1 MSTGSMS
8 KNPDGKTTM
17 LSQDQKDAL
26 QEIANIGMGQAGAS
40 IARVLDEFV
49 QLSIPRILVV
59 PPQEVPAALAS
70 AVGDRTVSAV
80 RQAFHSAMRGEAIVI
95 YGENRCNDL
104 ADLMGYERD
113 LDHSSERELLLD
125 ISNILVGA
133 CLGGIAEQLAMSI
146 GFSAPS
152 LLVDAVPI
160 EDLLTSCDISWDT
173 ALLVEVSFRLEQ
185 RSFACHLV
193 MLLPESEVAELATA
207 LDRFLEAYQ

>member
-1 MSTGSMS
+1 MSMGSMS
-8 KNPDGKTTM
+8 KNPDGKNTM

-125 ISNILVGA
+125 VSNILVGA
-133 CLGGIAEQLAMSI
+133 CLGGIAEQLTMSI

>member
-1 MSTGSMS
+1 MSMGSMS
-8 KNPDGKTTM
+8 KNPDGKNTM

-125 ISNILVGA
+125 VSNILVGA

-160 EDLLTSCDISWDT
+160 EDLLTSCEISWDT